1 VRDSDLPRGLPRG
14 AAYGIAHSSNHGAS
28 WTGNEIENDGDTSL
42 RDWIIAHLAPRP
54 MFVFGTWKV
63 AKPIGVRQTLVWDK
77 GPASGM
83 GDLSFPWKNSF
94 EEIYVLGDG
103 FSGRRDEAVLRGHNI
118 ITWESKGRRH
128 QHEKPVTLMCA
139 LINKHPSP
147 LILDPTCGVGPALEA
162 AKLCGRRA
170 IGIEIN
176 EDYCQIAADRL
187 RQGVLFAGGA
197 A

>member
-1 VRDSDLPRGLPRG
+1 MIHPTASLTRRTTARVGRGTKSRTT
-14 AAYGIAHSSNHGAS
+14 AI
-28 WTGNEIENDGDTSL
+28 
-42 RDWIIAHLAPRP
+42 
-54 MFVFGTWKV
+54 
-63 AKPIGVRQTLVWDK
+63 
-77 GPASGM
+77 
-83 GDLSFPWKNSF
+83 
-94 EEIYVLGDG
+94 
-103 FSGRRDEAVLRGHNI
+103 RGHNI